1 MNNQNSSN
9 GPYSNSSS
17 YPLSRTQS
25 NSPTNQNNSNQSIS
39 NSTTNNNYGLQSYS
53 SNREYRDSDY
63 NSSNSYYYQT
73 RYNSVKGVRKNK
85 DISVLD
91 GASYFFTFF
100 SFMALLLWCLYSPFN
115 VVEALNSKLWSLT
128 FLACLIEFG
137 CFIIFIYTSFSES
150 LDLKNGHH
158 WIVLFLFLVS
168 FFMSSNLMIR
178 VINTF
183 DFRSDPIITTEFVKN
198 RKETG
203 YVTRN
208 KRGEEREHRTYY
220 LILGDEDKTSG
231 EKMITVSRDVYDSA
245 EHGDHWVTKY
255 KPGFLG
261 IKRYSSYPYI
271 VHNHLMDKYWN
282 EKMQLLR
289 NKVNQEKKQIRIH

>member
-9 GPYSNSSS
+9 RPYSNSSS
-17 YPLSRTQS
+17 YPLSRPQT
-25 NSPTNQNNSNQSIS
+25 NSPANQNNSNQPIGNFT
-39 NSTTNNNYGLQSYS
+39 NSKNNGLQPNSLNRQYNNS
-53 SNREYRDSDY
+53 SY
-63 NSSNSYYYQT
+63 NSSNSNYYQR
-73 RYNSVKGVRKNK
+73 RYNSMKGVSRNK

-91 GASYFFTFF
+91 GASYIFTFF
-100 SFMALLLWCLYSPFN
+100 SFIALLLWCLYSPFN
-115 VVEALNSKLWSLT
+115 VVNGINPRLWSLT
-128 FLACLIEFG
+128 FLACFIEFG

-150 LDLKNGHH
+150 LDLKNGYH
-158 WIVLFLFLVS
+158 WIVLFLFLAS

-178 VINTF
+178 VINAF
-183 DFRSDPIITTEFVKN
+183 DYRSEASITTEYVKD

-208 KRGEEREHRTYY
+208 KRGEVHEHRTYY